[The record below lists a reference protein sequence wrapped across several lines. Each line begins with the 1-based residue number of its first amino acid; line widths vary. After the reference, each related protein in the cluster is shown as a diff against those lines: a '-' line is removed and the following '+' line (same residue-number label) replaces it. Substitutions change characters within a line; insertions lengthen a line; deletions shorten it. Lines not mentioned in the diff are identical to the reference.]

1 MEIINREIEQRQME
15 IQSLAQQKAM
25 EINEEQAS
33 RIFENISVPA
43 NLSEILSTI
52 SSRDMKPIQ
61 IDDGDDD
68 EEYVPTAMT
77 GYAVTSYSAASQPAP
92 IANAMMDIDERIA
105 IFQAVQSVPE
115 MQVDDQPSRLSNMT
129 DADLMKLVPDGALE
143 APPAPK
149 ISGPPIPGL
158 DEDFEMN

>member
-15 IQSLAQQKAM
+15 IQSLAQQKVM

-43 NLSEILSTI
+43 NLSEMLSTI

-68 EEYVPTAMT
+68 EEYVPTPMT
-77 GYAVTSYSAASQPAP
+77 GYAATSYSAASQPVP
-92 IANAMMDIDERIA
+92 IANAMMDIDERIS
-105 IFQAVQSVPE
+105 IFQSVPE

>member
-52 SSRDMKPIQ
+52 SNRDSKPMQ
-61 IDDGDDD
+61 IDDD
-68 EEYVPTAMT
+68 EDEYVPTAMA
-77 GYAVTSYSAASQPAP
+77 GYSASSYSATAQPVP
-92 IANAMMDIDERIA
+92 IANALMDIDERIA
-105 IFQAVQSVPE
+105 IFQQSE
-115 MQVDDQPSRLSNMT
+115 NDQPSRLSNMT

-158 DEDFEMN
+158 DDFEMN